1 MILSLGKHMNNSYN
15 TRTTLKVGAAQYEI
29 HSLKHLESRFNT
41 INRLPYSLKIL
52 LENLL
57 RCEDGVN
64 ITQDDIAALANWD
77 PEAEPDRE
85 IARSRPFSVR
95 GVSWCYGVASSR
107 CWRA

>member
-41 INRLPYSLKIL
+41 VNRLPYSLKIL
-52 LENLL
+52 LENLV
-57 RCEDGVN
+57 RCEDGIN

-85 IARSRPFSVR
+85 IAFTPARRKMYGEFP
-95 GVSWCYGVASSR
+95 VSTEI
-107 CWRA
+107 